1 MFTAGLLFTFHG
13 VQSGLQDEYINLL
26 AFSET
31 VDRWA
36 PVKAFTASCLPW
48 KMKVTT

>member
-1 MFTAGLLFTFHG
+1 MFTAGLLFIFHG
-13 VQSGLQDEYINLL
+13 VQSGLQAEYLKLL

-36 PVKAFTASCLPW
+36 PVKAFTASGLLW
-48 KMKVTT
+48 KMRVTT